1 MSKVIN
7 AERTKL
13 VALTTLQLERKLRAH
28 FRAWKHIDEFIQTH
42 SVLDFDDGD
51 LFHTKIVIDVAES
64 ATTLFTSAVRNV
76 ACELD

>member
-1 MSKVIN
+1 MSKVID

-13 VALTTLQLERKLRAH
+13 VPLTALQFERKLRAPY
-28 FRAWKHIDEFIQTH
+28 RAWKCFEELAQVH
-42 SVLDFDDGD
+42 SIFNFDDGN